1 MKKSESKEFKVV
13 KYKSYLNRCI
23 YMSRYVTLTNTTIG
37 VYYGR
42 SI

>member
-1 MKKSESKEFKVV
+1 MKKVAKEFKVV

-23 YMSRYVTLTNTTIG
+23 CVSRCVTLTNTTIG